1 MIQLKK
7 NNALVGFLYYHL
19 MLVNNFKTNLIFF
32 FFLFSLTNFI
42 YNKVRK
48 LIAIGLMCDLFYYL
62 AHSIKGNFESF
73 K

>member
-1 MIQLKK
+1 MIQLK
-7 NNALVGFLYYHL
+7 NNALVEFLYYHL